1 LSAGGNGF
9 TPHTLLQDCVPS
21 TFAAIAAVCSSV
33 HNNHFCCWH
42 VKDSLQNQ
50 MKEKSCFSTA
60 TDVVDPVLFERMR
73 RGDLTLATALK
84 QQADL
89 ALHSYNSIILCLEVK
104 DAAVLMQGFLSIYS
118 GNAKL
123 MSVLSKEPYNNL
135 RATLFCFCP
144 GCPAI
149 NAESEVCFRQVRA
162 LQCSPMGGRM

>member
-1 LSAGGNGF
+1 
-9 TPHTLLQDCVPS
+9 
-21 TFAAIAAVCSSV
+21 V

-42 VKDSLQNQ
+42 VKDSLKNQ
-50 MKEKSCFSTA
+50 MMEKKCFSA
-60 TDVVDPVLFERMR
+60 AADVVDLVLLQRMQ
-73 RGDLTLATALK
+73 RGDLTLPAALK

-123 MSVLSKEPYNNL
+123 MAVLSKEPYNNL
-135 RATLFCFCP
+135 RSTLLSFCP
-144 GCPAI
+144 DCPAI
-149 NAESEVCFRQVRA
+149 NAEAEVCFRQVRA